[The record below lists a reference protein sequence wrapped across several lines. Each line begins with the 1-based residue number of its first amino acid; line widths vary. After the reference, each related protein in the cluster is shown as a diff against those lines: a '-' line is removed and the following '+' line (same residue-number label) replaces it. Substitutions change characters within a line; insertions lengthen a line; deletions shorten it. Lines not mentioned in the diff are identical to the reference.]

1 MSSYCDI
8 NTLIKDNTN
17 HPFFTERLNNW
28 RSGTNGTN
36 GCAIGTNTDSSGGCL
51 TDNEL
56 ACYSSH
62 QLASSRQELDA
73 SLADIYQPQNSISAT
88 FDSNYQATMLTGIV
102 WAALGTTVL
111 YYAFTKI

>member
-8 NTLIKDNTN
+8 NTLINDDTN
-17 HPFFTERLNNW
+17 HPNFTQRLDKW
-28 RSGTNGTN
+28 RSGPNGTK
-36 GCAIGTNTDSSGGCL
+36 GCTIETDTKSSGECL

-56 ACYSSH
+56 ACYSSY

-88 FDSNYQATMLTGIV
+88 FDSNYQTTMLTGIV

>member
-8 NTLIKDNTN
+8 NTLIKDEKT
-17 HPFFTERLNNW
+17 HPFLTKRIENW
-28 RSGTNGTN
+28 KVGCSVGTN
-36 GCAIGTNTDSSGGCL
+36 ARSASGCL
-51 TDNEL
+51 TDEEL
-56 ACYSSH
+56 ACYSSYK
-62 QLASSRQELDA
+62 LGSTREKLDE

-88 FDSNYQATMLTGIV
+88 FDSNYQTTMLTGIV